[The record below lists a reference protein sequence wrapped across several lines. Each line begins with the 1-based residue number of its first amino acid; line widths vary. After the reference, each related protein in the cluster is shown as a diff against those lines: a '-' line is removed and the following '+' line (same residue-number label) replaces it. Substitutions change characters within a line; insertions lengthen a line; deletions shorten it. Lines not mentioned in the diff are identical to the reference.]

1 LWAQFGYTEGAR
13 GLSQSAAQGGVM
25 RWADVKTTYPDQ
37 WLIIEAI
44 EARSEG
50 DRRIVERLAVIETC
64 GSGSEALSSY
74 RRLHQQYP
82 QREFY
87 FVHTSRPELDIHQM
101 HWVGY
106 GLRSDSERHP
116 RNGFPADL
124 RRSDCL
130 AELELR
136 FPKTAVNA

>member
-1 LWAQFGYTEGAR
+1 
-13 GLSQSAAQGGVM
+13 M

-64 GSGSEALSSY
+64 RNGSEALSSY

-87 FVHTSRPELDIHQM
+87 FVHTSRPELDIRQM
-101 HWVGY
+101 HWVGVWR
-106 GLRSDSERHP
+106 GHATDVAR
-116 RNGFPADL
+116 
-124 RRSDCL
+124 
-130 AELELR
+130 
-136 FPKTAVNA
+136 